1 MVSTSVLVHL
11 HMCEHLKK
19 GGKSRPLRAQQTVLG
34 PSGAPLLDSSLSLAQ
49 KAPHLTPLFPG
60 AWWTEPH
67 QGTPLPGPGQGS
79 RALSLSLSSHH
90 KHWWLLTSW
99 EASFPA
105 EERTWQSGHCS
116 HPCRDGPNSYQN
128 VDALHF
134 QTRLLALHSFCLLEH
149 FFMQSFT

>member
-1 MVSTSVLVHL
+1 MVSTSVLVRL

-49 KAPHLTPLFPG
+49 KAPHLTPL
-60 AWWTEPH
+60 
-67 QGTPLPGPGQGS
+67 S
-79 RALSLSLSSHH
+79 RAPDGLSPTRGRRSLGLGRAREHSLSLSSHH
-90 KHWWLLTSW
+90 THWWLLTSW

-116 HPCRDGPNSYQN
+116 HPCRDGPNSHQN

>member
-1 MVSTSVLVHL
+1 MVSTSVLVRL

-19 GGKSRPLRAQQTVLG
+19 GGKSRPLRAQQTALG
-34 PSGAPLLDSSLSLAQ
+34 PNRAHPLRQQSFLGT
-49 KAPHLTPLFPG
+49 KGTTPHTTLPG

-79 RALSLSLSSHH
+79 QALSLSFSSHH

-116 HPCRDGPNSYQN
+116 HPCRDGPNSHQN